1 MAQDISITL
10 GLDDSQYTQAINR
23 ATQSLNEF
31 ANKAKAA
38 LQGVSD
44 GVGKVGDSVDSLTS
58 KFNSLGS
65 TIVGVGLGAFIANAI
80 QASADATRMAESIG
94 ISTQHYMELGLA
106 MNSVGKDQDS
116 LGRLMLRMD
125 ATMGQAYDG
134 SARLVDAYKR
144 LGITMDYTSQ
154 HTPYEV
160 FLKAAKGLSEVSSA
174 SERAELTMMI
184 FGRDAKTIPWAEMV
198 EQANK
203 FAGSQKDNADAT
215 EKAAQFYRDMK
226 VAMSQLGIEVVKLIE
241 GFTGLTGDDL
251 KGILGSKKAA
261 ETLLVIFGAI
271 TAGKFVTGFLDIVKA
286 IKSLG
291 EVFIFTSGAA
301 AVGTV
306 STTAYADSLIL
317 AEKQALTYTAG
328 LSRVATATNAVAVA
342 QLKLD
347 AAIESSG
354 VMSTQAAA
362 AANTLAAA
370 EERLAL
376 MSTAAAATQAELAV
390 QFGLT
395 ATTATEATVAA
406 TTATGVF
413 ARIGAVFTGIATAV
427 GGFIAAIGLP
437 EILAG
442 LAAIA
447 VAVGV
452 ITVVWKAFGD
462 IFTNVAGGVIT
473 WIKEIG
479 SSITTWITDKI
490 DAAANSL
497 RKFTD
502 YIGMTSPKAM
512 AAAGG
517 GAGAG
522 RGSVN
527 PTQGTNT
534 GEMPATGNNPSDPDA
549 TQKTELANL
558 KAQFTMLQA
567 NNKAVAD
574 RIGLETSLAGLS
586 ETTRNSALAA
596 FDADKKYQ
604 NEIAKIDEKIAD
616 TRLKMTST
624 QGKEHHE
631 IYQQILKELEQEKV
645 ALGNNSALMSEQ
657 VAKLTQA
664 KNEAAMLA
672 FYSDLRL
679 KVEKN
684 LSDITNSMDE
694 LTMTNDEKKIASI
707 NKQIALEQEAA
718 LKKRQAQLGNIQMSD
733 TEATAIKQHVAD
745 LYEVQKIATQNEIDV
760 SRQWSTGWTQ
770 AFKQYVEDGTNAA
783 KMAQQ
788 AFDSMTK
795 NMNNAIDNFVDT
807 GKFSFSDLANSI
819 IKDLI
824 KIELKAQATQ
834 LMGALSG
841 GGTAALSGGGLIGT
855 IAGLLGF
862 AGGGDP
868 PVGKASIVG
877 EKGPELFV
885 PKTAGTIIPN
895 GAMSAAQPTVTNTY
909 ITNNISALDSKS
921 VAQMFAENRKQLLGT
936 VQLAQKELPY
946 SNR

>member
-44 GVGKVGDSVDSLTS
+44 GVGKVGDSVDTLAS

-94 ISTQHYMELGLA
+94 VSTQHYMELGLA

-125 ATMGQAYDG
+125 ATLGQANDG
-134 SARLVDAYKR
+134 SARLVDAYHR
-144 LGITMDYTSQ
+144 LGISMDYASQ

-160 FLKAAKGLSEVSSA
+160 FIKASKALSEVTSA
-174 SERAELTMMI
+174 TERAELTMMI
-184 FGRDAKTIPWAEMV
+184 FGRDAKTIPWAEFTA
-198 EQANK
+198 QAEK
-203 FAGSQKDNADAT
+203 FAGSQKENADAT

-226 VAMSQLGIEVVKLIE
+226 VALSQLSIEIVKLIE

-286 IKSLG
+286 VKSLG

-301 AVGTV
+301 AVGTA

-347 AAIESSG
+347 AAIESNG
-354 VMSTQAAA
+354 IMSTQAAA

-370 EERLAL
+370 EERLAM
-376 MSTAAAATQAELAV
+376 MSAAAAATQAELSV

-395 ATTATEATVAA
+395 AATATEATVAA

-413 ARIGAVFTGIATAV
+413 ARIGAVLTGIATAV

-447 VAVGV
+447 VAVGA
-452 ITVVWKAFGD
+452 ITIVWKAFGD
-462 IFTNVAGGVIT
+462 IFTSVAGNVIT
-473 WIKEIG
+473 WVKEIG

-502 YIGMTSPKAM
+502 YIGMTTAKA
-512 AAAGG
+512 APGAQASYSNEGRAGTHTT
-517 GAGAG
+517 
-522 RGSVN
+522 GSN
-527 PTQGTNT
+527 
-534 GEMPATGNNPSDPDA
+534 EMPATSGNAADPNA

-558 KAQFTMLQA
+558 QAQFAMLQA

-574 RIGLETSLAGLS
+574 RLDLEIKLAGAS
-586 ETTRNSALAA
+586 EATRKSQLEA
-596 FDADKKYQ
+596 FDANKKYQ
-604 NEIAKIDEKIAD
+604 DEISKIDMKISD
-616 TRLKMTST
+616 TKIKMTST
-624 QGKEHHE
+624 EGKYHKE
-631 IYQQILKELEQEKV
+631 IYQQILDELEQEK
-645 ALGNNSALMSEQ
+645 AKLANNNVLLSQKVE
-657 VAKLTQA
+657 KLTQA
-664 KNEAAMLA
+664 KNLAAMELY
-672 FYSDLRL
+672 YSDTRL

-684 LSDITNSMDE
+684 LADITNSMNE
-694 LTMTNDEKKIASI
+694 LTMTNDQKKIANI
-707 NKQIALEQEAA
+707 NKLIAADQEAA
-718 LKKRQAQLGNIQMSD
+718 LKKRQAQLGDIQMSD
-733 TEATAIKQHVAD
+733 TEANAIKQRVAD
-745 LYEVQKIATQNEIDV
+745 MYEVQKVATQNEIDL
-760 SRQWSTGWTQ
+760 SRQWSTGWTA
-770 AFKQYVEDGTNAA
+770 AFNQYVEDGTNAA

-795 NMNNAIDNFVDT
+795 NMNNAIDTFVDT

-834 LMGALSG
+834 LLGALGG
-841 GGTAALSGGGLIGT
+841 GGTAALAGGGLIGT

-885 PKTAGTIIPN
+885 PKQAGTIIPN

-946 SNR
+946 GNR